1 MGQTR
6 FPAFVVAAS
15 VLMTGCVDRDPG
27 LSPEYAIESIDTTMP
42 SRGVAVP
49 VTLVRPV
56 IGGGR
61 RYPLVV
67 MAHGHGGSR
76 QEAGAFPAV
85 AEGLARRGV
94 ATVRVDF
101 PGCGDSSES
110 FAENNL
116 SNMLADLQAARDFAQ
131 ANADID
137 ESRVGLFGYSMGGR
151 LAALLSKIDPR
162 YTVMAL
168 WAPAVASGAA
178 REKTEFGGQQNYD
191 MLKQAARDTGAV
203 EYTTRWGTKLL
214 LGYRWFED
222 MEQSRPLDALAEFS
236 GPIMVL
242 YGDADDVVPPPIAKA
257 ALAAAASSGDVVE
270 VVIPTAQHG
279 LGFYTERPEI
289 AARVV
294 EATVDFLSSR
304 L

>member
-1 MGQTR
+1 MGRTR
-6 FPAFVVAAS
+6 LPAFVVAAS
-15 VLMTGCVDRDPG
+15 VLMVGCADRDSG
-27 LSPEYAIESIDTTMP
+27 TSQGYAIESIDTTMP

-56 IGGGR
+56 VAGGR

-85 AEGLARRGV
+85 AEGLARRGI
-94 ATVRVDF
+94 ATIRIDF

-116 SNMLADLQAARDFAQ
+116 SNMLADLQAAREFAQ
-131 ANADID
+131 DNADID
-137 ESRVGLFGYSMGGR
+137 GGRIGLFGYSMGGR
-151 LAALLSKIDPR
+151 LAALLSEIDPR

-168 WAPAVASGAA
+168 WAPAVASGAT
-178 REKTEFGGQQNYD
+178 RKRTEFGGQRNYD
-191 MLKQAARDTGAV
+191 MLKQTARDTGAV

-222 MEQSRPLDALAEFS
+222 MERSRPLDALAKFS
-236 GPIMVL
+236 GPILVL
-242 YGDADDVVPPPIAKA
+242 YGDADDVVPPQIAKA
-257 ALAAAASSGDVVE
+257 ALAAATSSADVVE

-279 LGFYTERPEI
+279 LGFYTQRPEI

-294 EATVDFLSSR
+294 DVTVEFLGSR

>member
-1 MGQTR
+1 MGQSR
-6 FPAFVVAAS
+6 LPAFVVAAS
-15 VLMTGCVDRDPG
+15 VLMVGCIDHEPG
-27 LSPEYAIESIDTTMP
+27 TSPDYAIETIDTTML

-56 IGGGR
+56 VGGGR
-61 RYPLVV
+61 RYPLVI

-85 AEGLARRGV
+85 ADGLAKRGI
-94 ATVRVDF
+94 ATIRIDF

-116 SNMLADLQAARDFAQ
+116 SNMLADLRAARDFAQ
-131 ANADID
+131 ATADVD
-137 ESRVGLFGYSMGGR
+137 ESRIGLFGYSMGGR
-151 LAALLSKIDPR
+151 LAALLSEIDPR

-168 WAPAVASGAA
+168 WAPAVASGAT
-178 REKTEFGGQQNYD
+178 REKAEFGGQENYD
-191 MLKQAARDTGAV
+191 MLKQTARDTGAV
-203 EYTTRWGTKLL
+203 EYMTRWGTRLL

-222 MEQSRPLDALAEFS
+222 MEQSRPLDALAKFS
-236 GPIMVL
+236 GPILVL

-257 ALAAAASSGDVVE
+257 ALSAATRSGDVVE

-294 EATVDFLSSR
+294 EVTVDFLGSR